1 MIEQMKPSGID
12 WIKDIPYSW
21 HTNKVKYLATES
33 GTLFLDGDWIESD
46 VIEESGIRYLTT
58 GNVGA
63 GYYKEQ
69 GSGYISEKTF
79 SDLHC
84 LKVYPGDLMISRL
97 NEPIGRACI
106 VPEGEDFYVVAV
118 DNVILRP
125 NKAYNKKFIMYAM
138 NTEGYAE
145 HGNMIARGATMS
157 RVSRSQLGQF
167 WIAAPNLSE
176 QTAIAEF
183 LDVQCS
189 KLDSIIADLEKQIDT
204 LQKYKKSLITE
215 TVTKG
220 LDKSAPMKD
229 SGIEWI
235 GLIPEHWSVKRL
247 KFMLESGS
255 ESMKV
260 GPFGSALSG
269 SDIIDEGKWVYNQRT
284 VLDDNFT
291 ENTAFISEEKF
302 KEMRGFAVNAGDIL
316 ITTRGTI
323 GKVAIVPDPCEEG
336 ILHPC
341 IIKFRVNDSLILPE
355 LLKIIFNES
364 DFVKDQFTLMSNA
377 TTIEVIYSYSLKD
390 VILPVIPTEEQKG
403 IYSYLKEKCETIDDV
418 LKTKKSELEHIQQHK
433 KSLIYEYVTGKKRIT
448 EVK

>member
-12 WIKDIPYSW
+12 WIGDIPYKW
-21 HTNKVKYLATES
+21 DTKRIKYVISDIKDGTHGTYDRVES
-33 GTLFLDGDWIESD
+33 GEPLLSAKNVFDDGIHIGNNESEISYTDYSAIVSNGFPRKNDVLLCCVGTIGRCCVYEFDKPLAFQRSVSFLRPLLTTSSRFLKYALQSDSTLVQEQLLLNKSAQEGLYMGSVRELVIALPNSYDLQEVIADYLDSQCAKLDG
-46 VIEESGIRYLTT
+46 V
-58 GNVGA
+58 
-63 GYYKEQ
+63 
-69 GSGYISEKTF
+69 
-79 SDLHC
+79 
-84 LKVYPGDLMISRL
+84 
-97 NEPIGRACI
+97 
-106 VPEGEDFYVVAV
+106 
-118 DNVILRP
+118 
-125 NKAYNKKFIMYAM
+125 
-138 NTEGYAE
+138 
-145 HGNMIARGATMS
+145 
-157 RVSRSQLGQF
+157 
-167 WIAAPNLSE
+167 
-176 QTAIAEF
+176 
-183 LDVQCS
+183 
-189 KLDSIIADLEKQIDT
+189 IADLEKQIDT

-220 LDKSAPMKD
+220 LDKSVPMKD

-235 GLIPEHWSVKRL
+235 GKIPEHWSVKRL

-341 IIKFRVNDSLILPE
+341 IIKFRVN
-355 LLKIIFNES
+355 ES
-364 DFVKDQFTLMSNA
+364 TFSKFKV
-377 TTIEVIYSYSLKD
+377 
-390 VILPVIPTEEQKG
+390 
-403 IYSYLKEKCETIDDV
+403 
-418 LKTKKSELEHIQQHK
+418 
-433 KSLIYEYVTGKKRIT
+433 
-448 EVK
+448 

>member
-12 WIKDIPYSW
+12 WIGDIPYKW
-21 HTNKVKYLATES
+21 DTKRIKYVISDIKDGTHGTYDRVES
-33 GTLFLDGDWIESD
+33 GEPLLSAKNVFDDGIHIGNNESEISYTDYSGIVSNGFPRKNDVLLCCVGTIGRCCVYEFDKPLAFQRSVSFLRPLSTTSSRFLKYALQSDSTLVQEQLLLNKSAQEGLYMGSVRELVIALPNSYDLQEAIADYLDSQCAKLDG
-46 VIEESGIRYLTT
+46 V
-58 GNVGA
+58 
-63 GYYKEQ
+63 
-69 GSGYISEKTF
+69 
-79 SDLHC
+79 
-84 LKVYPGDLMISRL
+84 
-97 NEPIGRACI
+97 
-106 VPEGEDFYVVAV
+106 
-118 DNVILRP
+118 
-125 NKAYNKKFIMYAM
+125 
-138 NTEGYAE
+138 
-145 HGNMIARGATMS
+145 
-157 RVSRSQLGQF
+157 
-167 WIAAPNLSE
+167 
-176 QTAIAEF
+176 
-183 LDVQCS
+183 
-189 KLDSIIADLEKQIDT
+189 IADLEKQIDT

-220 LDKSAPMKD
+220 LDKSTPVKD

-235 GLIPEHWSVKRL
+235 GKIPEHWSVKRL

-302 KEMRGFAVNAGDIL
+302 KGMRGFAVNAGDIL

-403 IYSYLKEKCETIDDV
+403 IYFYLKEKCETIDDV

-433 KSLIYEYVTGKKRIT
+433 KSLIYEYVTGKKRVT